1 METPGTN
8 LNDIELITPE
18 QAAKAMKVSV
28 DCVRKWMQRG
38 KLPYFKLDEGK
49 NGTVRLSLNDI
60 KIFLQSHRIEA
71 LSRTPVVTSET
82 ENN

>member
-1 METPGTN
+1 METPDN
-8 LNDIELITPE
+8 LQSIELISCE
-18 QAAKAMKVSV
+18 QAAKCLKVSP
-28 DCVRKWMQRG
+28 DCIRKWMQRG